1 MHPFLSTLLSPS
13 LVPYWLGTYAV
24 LFLSW
29 FLACAFFELCEQRQW
44 LRAYAIQPSQSPPS
58 WALKR
63 RALEMAA
70 LNWAWLPFA
79 LFAAAPVLRLRFSA
93 EAPFPPLPL
102 FAVQLVACF
111 LLDDCC
117 FYAYHRVLHVNKK
130 LYVRFH
136 KPHHVFTAPFAWT
149 SHAVHPVEMALQS
162 VGAMLGPALFGFSLH
177 ALWAWYVVRQW
188 QGVLDHTGLHLP
200 IDPIGWL
207 PGVGGTKFHDE
218 HHQYGE
224 EKTVWRGRRDLKMRM
239 TVVRRHS
246 ALLVNRMCY
255 TITRVCTVRA
265 GSCEC
270 SSKTCLSFSFA
281 VLSSPLFFNPSLSL
295 LSLLFSSLSLLSRL
309 SLLSLFSPFS
319 SPLSLLSLL
328 FHSLRFS
335 LFSPFVSLLSLRPAG
350 TSPPTTR
357 AALASSTTSSGHAT
371 CPDRRVWG
379 GRGRGEEQG

>member
-1 MHPFLSTLLSPS
+1 MPPTPFSPMHPFLSTLLSPS

-44 LRAYAIQPSQSPPS
+44 LRAYALQPSQSPPS

-111 LLDDCC
+111 LIDDLC
-117 FYAYHRVLHVNKK
+117 FYAYHRVLHVNKR

-149 SHAVHPVEMALQS
+149 SHAVHPVEMVLQS

-224 EKTVWRGRRDLKMRM
+224 EKTVWRGRRFEDEDDCRVSLC
-239 TVVRRHS
+239 S
-246 ALLVNRMCY
+246 ACKQYVY
-255 TITRVCTVRA
+255 SVPWYTVRA
-265 GSCEC
+265 G
-270 SSKTCLSFSFA
+270 F
-281 VLSSPLFFNPSLSL
+281 
-295 LSLLFSSLSLLSRL
+295 
-309 SLLSLFSPFS
+309 
-319 SPLSLLSLL
+319 
-328 FHSLRFS
+328 LRMWF
-335 LFSPFVSLLSLRPAG
+335 
-350 TSPPTTR
+350 
-357 AALASSTTSSGHAT
+357 
-371 CPDRRVWG
+371 
-379 GRGRGEEQG
+379 

>member
-44 LRAYAIQPSQSPPS
+44 LRAYALQPSQSPPS

-111 LLDDCC
+111 LIDDLC

-149 SHAVHPVEMALQS
+149 SHAVHPVEMVLQS
-162 VGAMLGPALFGFSLH
+162 VGAMLGPALFGFPLH

-224 EKTVWRGRRDLKMRM
+224 EKTVWRGRRFEDEDDCRVSLC
-239 TVVRRHS
+239 S
-246 ALLVNRMCY
+246 ACKQYVFS
-255 TITRVCTVRA
+255 VPWSTVRA
-265 GSCEC
+265 G
-270 SSKTCLSFSFA
+270 F
-281 VLSSPLFFNPSLSL
+281 
-295 LSLLFSSLSLLSRL
+295 
-309 SLLSLFSPFS
+309 
-319 SPLSLLSLL
+319 
-328 FHSLRFS
+328 LRMWF
-335 LFSPFVSLLSLRPAG
+335 
-350 TSPPTTR
+350 
-357 AALASSTTSSGHAT
+357 
-371 CPDRRVWG
+371 
-379 GRGRGEEQG
+379 